1 MKKGKANKNVL
12 FKLNKE
18 VKSKYNNTK
27 IHPNA
32 ISKHIVDLTE
42 DKNPAKNMKSTI
54 ETKNLDEFIAL
65 AKLANKKYEVLNEQI
80 VVQTMNANNT
90 TEINQN
96 QFSQIFLNNALKNS
110 AIKLHQAKSLK
121 IPKRPQ
127 YNKGVSAKEYERLE
141 RESFLNWRRVI
152 ADEEE
157 KHSEYAI
164 TPFEKNIEVWR
175 QLWHVVE
182 KCDVLIQ
189 IVDGRNPLYFR
200 CPDLE
205 TYVKDVDSKKECL
218 LLVNKADLLSET
230 VRNSWANYFEEQGIK
245 YLFFSALNEG
255 NKIAEEIDG
264 ILVKED
270 ESDEEEQEESQQD
283 EEDEDDTNEEK
294 HISQNKFMNFK
305 NLIPDEEPEKEE
317 SEIKV
322 EESLEE
328 KSEKEPEKENG
339 ISEIKSQEET
349 KTNFNSVLEE
359 KKEPEPCAIKEVT
372 EQPKLIEEEIQ
383 PRNQNINILNRDQ
396 LLEKIKSMLTKHLD
410 GSTSY
415 IGFIGYPNVGKSSV
429 INVLMKKKRVAVAM
443 MPGKTRHY
451 QTLFLP
457 ETLKEYCLMDCPG
470 LVFPSFTSSKADM
483 LVNGILPIDN
493 LREYHQPISIV
504 IQHIPK
510 KVLERF
516 YKVELPDIYSA
527 TQFLQVLATKRGFI
541 TGRALPDE
549 AKMSKLVLKDYV
561 GGKLIHCVLRP
572 DYDENLH
579 GFITTYENTNPINEE
594 DKQKHA
600 MLKDIPADF
609 DDDYDKINIDVD
621 TEGLTTTV
629 KNFDTLYFGEMMDQ
643 ENIITD
649 PKTQRITK
657 DMKRALKFSLKR
669 GEITEDEY
677 ENALTFEDY
686 QNLLLKIQKNSDVSK
701 KDLVGVKVISLDK

>member
-12 FKLNKE
+12 FKLEKE
-18 VKSKYNNTK
+18 MKSKYNNTK

-42 DKNPAKNMKSTI
+42 DKNPAKNMKSAI
-54 ETKNLDEFIAL
+54 ETKNLDEFIDL
-65 AKLANKKYEVLNEQI
+65 AKLANKKYEVLNEQF
-80 VVQTMNANNT
+80 VVQTMSANNI

-110 AIKLHQAKSLK
+110 SIKLHQAKSLK

-127 YNKGVSAKEYERLE
+127 YNKGISAKEYERLE
-141 RESFLNWRRVI
+141 RESFLNWRRAI

-157 KHSEYAI
+157 KHMEYAI

-182 KCDVLIQ
+182 KCDILIQ

-205 TYVKDVDSKKECL
+205 TYIKNVDPKKECL

-230 VRNSWANYFEEQGIK
+230 VRNSWANYFEENGIK

-255 NKIAEEIDG
+255 NKIADEIDG
-264 ILVKED
+264 ILAKENV
-270 ESDEEEQEESQQD
+270 SDEMEEEESEED
-283 EEDEDDTNEEK
+283 EEDDSNEEK
-294 HISQNKFMNFK
+294 QLNQNKFMNFK
-305 NLIPDEEPEKEE
+305 NLIPDEEPDKEE

-322 EESLEE
+322 EESLEG
-328 KSEKEPEKENG
+328 KSEKELQIENSTC
-339 ISEIKSQEET
+339 I
-349 KTNFNSVLEE
+349 LEE
-359 KKEPEPCAIKEVT
+359 KTKNNLNSASEEKIESEPCQIKEEIV
-372 EQPKLIEEEIQ
+372 QPKLIEEKFQQ
-383 PRNQNINILNRDQ
+383 PWNPNINILNREQ
-396 LLEKIKSMLTKHLD
+396 LLEKIIGMMTKHID

-429 INVLMKKKRVAVAM
+429 INVLMKKKRVAVALQ
-443 MPGKTRHY
+443 PGKTRHY

-457 ETLKEYCLMDCPG
+457 DTLREYCLMDCPG

-561 GGKLIHCVLRP
+561 SGKLIHCVLRP
-572 DYDENLH
+572 DYNEELH
-579 GFITTYENTNPINEE
+579 GVITTYETNDQINEE

-629 KNFDTLYFGEMMDQ
+629 KNFDTMYFGGMMNE
-643 ENIITD
+643 ENKISD

-669 GEITEDEY
+669 EEITEDEY
-677 ENALTFEDY
+677 ENALTVEDY